1 MHNVLQKRRLSRLF
15 KKRLQVKEMPV
26 SHTVNLGN
34 SNFAQTIDQLP
45 QIVADMTGIIGMQN
59 LNIFVQNVDGQRYP
73 Y

>member
-1 MHNVLQKRRLSRLF
+1 
-15 KKRLQVKEMPV
+15 MPV